1 MSVGCSL
8 SAGDGFRVRLLGK
21 LKGAVVLERG
31 RAQHHASLPTLFL
44 AMSPC

>member
-31 RAQHHASLPTLFL
+31 
-44 AMSPC
+44 